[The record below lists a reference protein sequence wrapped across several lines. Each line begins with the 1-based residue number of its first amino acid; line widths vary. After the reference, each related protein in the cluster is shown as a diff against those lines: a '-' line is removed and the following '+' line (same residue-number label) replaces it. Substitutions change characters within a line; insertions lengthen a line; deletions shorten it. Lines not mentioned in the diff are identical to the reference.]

1 MKKHTTDAVLPSWCA
16 LLKKD
21 KAHATLN
28 ILWVM
33 AGIAG
38 ILRAG
43 SII

>member
-16 LLKKD
+16 ILKKD
-21 KAHATLN
+21 KAHAMLN
-28 ILWVM
+28 VFRVM